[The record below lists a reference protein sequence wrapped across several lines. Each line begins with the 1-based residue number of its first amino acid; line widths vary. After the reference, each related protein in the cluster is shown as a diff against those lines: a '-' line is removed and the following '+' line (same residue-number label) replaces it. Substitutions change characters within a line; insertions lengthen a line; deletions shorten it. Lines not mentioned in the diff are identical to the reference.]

1 MQAYLL
7 MIVTGVLLSL
17 ANAKNTYET
26 IERDIRGDFGKR
38 LLKTSRTSTA
48 STASPT
54 SASRSILLPVSH
66 KKTAKRD
73 GVWFEEGLHVQDSFQ
88 KSRRTEKLVA
98 KAINTEPLDG
108 LNDNEPDIQRIPAPD
123 SQEVPTL
130 QADASEQMYHIF
142 MGLTHE
148 NEDSDYDDSNS
159 ADRRMDYEPGTTRR
173 PLEDQFEILIPSK
186 ESLFDVFDK
195 RRSSSGFD
203 ESEVYNMIFDD
214 SLDRRRL
221 DPKSRVLLRRLQV
234 IRDTK
239 AKLRSSKTRATG
251 SKKWHRIRYVSK
263 DRSYANFMSLMPL
276 SRHFTQ

>member
-17 ANAKNTYET
+17 TNAKNTYET

-38 LLKTSRTSTA
+38 LLKNSRTSAA
-48 STASPT
+48 STISPT
-54 SASRSILLPVSH
+54 SASRSVPLQVSH

-73 GVWFEEGLHVQDSFQ
+73 GVWFEEGLHVQDSYQ

-98 KAINTEPLDG
+98 KTINTEPLDG
-108 LNDNEPDIQRIPAPD
+108 FSDNEPDIQRIPD

-130 QADASEQMYHIF
+130 QADSSQQMYQIF

-148 NEDSDYDDSNS
+148 NEDSDYDDSGS
-159 ADRRMDYEPGTTRR
+159 ADRRMDYEPSTTTRR

-186 ESLFDVFDK
+186 ESLFDAFDK

-221 DPKSRVLLRRLQV
+221 DPKTKLLLRRLQV

-263 DRSYANFMSLMPL
+263 DRSYANFMSLIPL
-276 SRHFTQ
+276 SRHQ